1 MLTVTVAAEKHHCTH
16 RSHSP
21 IADGES
27 ILLANL
33 PPDEV
38 GPSHT
43 TESGEC
49 SVPIRSASVRQ
60 IEQNHLVRGS
70 SVVRATPLDP

>member
-1 MLTVTVAAEKHHCTH
+1 MLTVTVAAEKHHRTH

-38 GPSHT
+38 GPLHT

-49 SVPIRSASVRQ
+49 SVPIRSASVHQ
-60 IEQNHLVRGS
+60 IKQNHLVWGLS
-70 SVVRATPLDP
+70 IVCAMLLDP